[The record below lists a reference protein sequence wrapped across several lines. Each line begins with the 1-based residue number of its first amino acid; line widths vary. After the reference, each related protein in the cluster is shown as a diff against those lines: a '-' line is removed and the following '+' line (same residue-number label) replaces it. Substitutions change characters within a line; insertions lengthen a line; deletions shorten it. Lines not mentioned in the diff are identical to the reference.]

1 MSSLVPVSGIHFQ
14 SSFSHLLR
22 VVMFRRSISARGCLI
37 QSCAVFDV
45 YALILKSFFHLLSF
59 FEHFFATRTTVPQ
72 ILFAKAFD
80 FRRSGTS
87 IYLNLIAK
95 ALQLFCES
103 HSIDGSCVLLA

>member
-1 MSSLVPVSGIHFQ
+1 MSSLVPVPRIHFQ

-22 VVMFRRSISARGCLI
+22 VVMFSRSISARGCLI

-45 YALILKSFFHLLSF
+45 DPLSLQSLFHLLSF
-59 FEHFFATRTTVPQ
+59 FEHFFATRTAVSQ
-72 ILFAKAFD
+72 ILFTKSLD
-80 FRRSGTS
+80 FRCSGTS

-103 HSIDGSCVLLA
+103 HSIDGSCV